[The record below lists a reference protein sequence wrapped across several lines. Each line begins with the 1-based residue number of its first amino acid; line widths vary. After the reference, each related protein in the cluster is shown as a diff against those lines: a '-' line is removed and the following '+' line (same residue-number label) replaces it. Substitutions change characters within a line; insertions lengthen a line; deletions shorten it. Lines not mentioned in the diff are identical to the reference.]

1 MDLILQDSQ
10 VDDSEQSSLED
21 HIFDKMHD
29 GQQMLP
35 SGYSTISS
43 TSDNEVDSNHN
54 CLIQ

>member
-1 MDLILQDSQ
+1 
-10 VDDSEQSSLED
+10 
-21 HIFDKMHD
+21 MHD

-54 CLIQ
+54 NLIQQQNTFREKQIEIYKEMASQQ

>member
-10 VDDSEQSSLED
+10 VDDSDSNQED
-21 HIFDKMHD
+21 EIFDNMHD

-54 CLIQ
+54 NLIQ